1 MKKTV
6 CALLI
11 GSMVCSLVS
20 CGGEKLP
27 SGSETAD
34 PPDTASSEPDDT
46 QDVTNPVFD
55 HLIQSWNART
65 YTAEDGTN
73 LPFQL
78 YIPPD
83 YDANKSYPCILY
95 MHSAGV
101 KCDDNSHIYKGEA
114 KFLRNLESGPY
125 AKEAIVIA
133 PCCPEGQKWV
143 PASSWNQI
151 TYDFVN
157 TGPAKYMKATMELFA
172 AARETLSID
181 DRRLYLYGMSMGG
194 FAVWDIL
201 TRNPDMFAAA
211 IPVAGAGDPSAADT
225 FDGTAIWIF
234 HGAADKTV
242 PKESADKMV
251 EALEAAG
258 REDIRYTVF
267 QGQGHGIWALTANTE
282 GLYDWLFSQKRDI
295 PG

>member
-11 GSMVCSLVS
+11 GAMVCSLVS

-114 KFLRNLESGPY
+114 KFL
-125 AKEAIVIA
+125 
-133 PCCPEGQKWV
+133 QK
-143 PASSWNQI
+143 
-151 TYDFVN
+151 
-157 TGPAKYMKATMELFA
+157 
-172 AARETLSID
+172 
-181 DRRLYLYGMSMGG
+181 
-194 FAVWDIL
+194 
-201 TRNPDMFAAA
+201 
-211 IPVAGAGDPSAADT
+211 
-225 FDGTAIWIF
+225 
-234 HGAADKTV
+234 
-242 PKESADKMV
+242 
-251 EALEAAG
+251 
-258 REDIRYTVF
+258 
-267 QGQGHGIWALTANTE
+267 
-282 GLYDWLFSQKRDI
+282 KRS
-295 PG
+295 